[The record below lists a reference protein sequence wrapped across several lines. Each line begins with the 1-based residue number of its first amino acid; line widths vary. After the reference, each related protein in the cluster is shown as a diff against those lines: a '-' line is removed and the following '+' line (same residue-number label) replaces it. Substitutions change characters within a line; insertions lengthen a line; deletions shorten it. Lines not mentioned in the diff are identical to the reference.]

1 LVSLADSLVSS
12 TSRPVSLRMR
22 PDLSVKRQT
31 YQGRSFWVVKEPI
44 GLNYYRFHDEEFSIL
59 NMMDGHTSMDR
70 MKEEFESQFAPQ
82 KVTFQDLQHFI
93 GQLHR
98 SGLVISDAPGQGRQ
112 LRHRRDTKK
121 RKELMGKFTNVFALR
136 WRGID
141 PERILNRL
149 YPFTGW
155 FFSWLTVCFVVALA
169 TSALTLVAVQFD
181 VFQSK
186 MPTFHQFFG
195 AHNWIYLGTSMAVV
209 KVLHEFGHGLTCKR
223 YGGECHE
230 MGFMLLVFT
239 PALYCNVSDS
249 WMLPNKWHRIFIGA
263 GGMYVEMCIAS
274 ASTYVWWFSQ
284 PGLLNQLALSLMFV
298 CSVSTLMFNGNPLLR
313 FDGYYIL
320 MDLIEI
326 PNLRQKAT
334 EVLKRFAVDVCL
346 GIEQPESPF
355 LPKRNHFFFGLYT
368 VAAVIYRWLIVF
380 SIFMFLNQVLEPY
393 GLKVLGQLMGAMGVF
408 GLVVQPVWQMGKF
421 FYTPGRMHKVK
432 KHRLAAT
439 VGVVATFV
447 GVVCLVP
454 FEYHIDCAVRLV
466 PREYAASIQS
476 VGDETDVSRHEVDYS
491 RRLSATVFAQANGRL
506 VEMNVT
512 AGSWV
517 DKGDLIARIENEDIQ
532 ILLIKLKNAL
542 AEAEARQVILKKQ
555 RGVDPQAPEEL
566 VEVRETI
573 ESLRNQLAKQEIKAE
588 LLLVN
593 APIAG
598 VVIPANFKPSQGGAG
613 NLPGWSGYLLDR
625 ENLGASIAP
634 EDAVCRIATPRDDEL
649 AAAKADVGVTAVTAA
664 KVQMDAEL
672 VVDQADIELIKSGN
686 LVEICLEL
694 APNTIYET
702 VIRDISFATLVES
715 PANLTSQSGGQLGT
729 VLDSSGRARPVSPSY
744 YARAPM
750 DVSAALLYQVD
761 LRGQAKIY
769 PQQKRSLGWRLYRYA
784 ARTFHFQ
791 M

>member
-1 LVSLADSLVSS
+1 
-12 TSRPVSLRMR
+12 MR
-22 PDLSVKRQT
+22 PDLSVKRQQ

-59 NMMDGHTSMDR
+59 NMMDGHTSLDF
-70 MKEEFESQFAPQ
+70 MKEEFEREFAPQ

-98 SGLVISDAPGQGRQ
+98 SGLVISEAPGQGRQ

-149 YPFTGW
+149 YPYTGW
-155 FFSWLTVCFVVALA
+155 FFSWITVCCVLTLA
-169 TSALTLVAVQFD
+169 VSALTLVAVQFD

-186 MPTFHQFFG
+186 MPTFHQFFA
-195 AHNWIYLGTSMAVV
+195 AHNWIYLGVSMGVV
-209 KVLHEFGHGLTCKR
+209 KILHEFGHGLTCKR

-274 ASTYVWWFSQ
+274 ISTFVWWFSQ

-326 PNLRQKAT
+326 PNLRQKST
-334 EVLKRFAVDVCL
+334 EVLKRFVVGLCL

-393 GLKVLGQLMGAMGVF
+393 GLKILGQLMGAMGVF
-408 GLVVQPVWQMGKF
+408 GLVVQPAWQMGKF

-432 KHRLAAT
+432 KHRVAAT
-439 VGVVATFV
+439 LAVVAGFV
-447 GVVCLVP
+447 GVICFVP
-454 FEYHIDCAVRLV
+454 FEYHIDCAVRMV
-466 PREYAASIQS
+466 PREYAMTQT
-476 VGDETDVSRHEVDYS
+476 VGGVDYS
-491 RRLSATVFAQANGRL
+491 NRISATVFAQANGRM
-506 VEMNVT
+506 VDVFVKP
-512 AGSWV
+512 GSWV
-517 DKGDLIARIENEDIQ
+517 EKDDLIARIVNEDMD
-532 ILLIKLKNAL
+532 ILLIQINGAL
-542 AEAEARQVILKKQ
+542 AEARARQQILKKQ

-566 VEVRETI
+566 VEIRETI
-573 ESLRNQLAKQEIKAE
+573 ESLENQRVKQLSKRDLMQVRAS
-588 LLLVN
+588 
-593 APIAG
+593 IAG
-598 VVIPANFKPSQGGAG
+598 VVLPAPHKASGGG
-613 NLPGWSGYLLDR
+613 GDGRLPTWSGYLLDEENRGAVVAPDDPICIIAAPR
-625 ENLGASIAP
+625 EAELESARNNEGVGAM
-634 EDAVCRIATPRDDEL
+634 
-649 AAAKADVGVTAVTAA
+649 TAA
-664 KVQMDAEL
+664 RVQMDAEL
-672 VVDQADIELIKSGN
+672 VVDQADIELIKQGN

-694 APNTIYET
+694 APATVYET
-702 VIRDISFATLVES
+702 AIRDISFTNLVES

-729 VLDSSGRARPVSPSY
+729 VMDASGRARPVSTSY

-750 DVSAALLYQVD
+750 EVSPGLLYQVD
-761 LRGQAKIY
+761 LRGRAKIY
-769 PQQKRSLGWRLYRYA
+769 PNQKRSLGWRLYRYA